1 MAAIRKLRHQ
11 AGTTRRRDAGA
22 TRTRILKA
30 ATSEFARHGYADA
43 RGEAIARRARSSER
57 MVYYYFGS
65 KDALFCAVLEN
76 AYASLRDAERSVQ
89 LDADDPL
96 HALEQFCRFV
106 WRYYVDH
113 PEFISLVSTENLYR
127 ARHLR
132 KSARLGELV
141 SPIAQMLSRMLEAG
155 CRKGV
160 FRDDIDEVELYL
172 AIASLGY
179 FCLSNR
185 HTLSAL
191 LERDVADPGNLE
203 HYWTGALR
211 MVSGYVCGP
220 REGRRQAARGEG
232 FAVVL
237 DRL

>member
-1 MAAIRKLRHQ
+1 MTARI
-11 AGTTRRRDAGA
+11 RDAEA
-22 TRTRILKA
+22 TRARILRA
-30 ATSEFARHGYADA
+30 AVQEFARYGLAGA
-43 RGEAIARRARSSER
+43 RGERIAQRARSSER
-57 MVYYYFGS
+57 MLYYYFGT
-65 KDALFCAVLEN
+65 KEGLYREALESV
-76 AYASLRDAERSVQ
+76 YVSLRQAERS
-89 LDADDPL
+89 LDLDGLAPDA
-96 HALEQFCRFV
+96 ALAAFCRFV
-106 WRYYVDH
+106 WRYYLDH

-132 KSARLGELV
+132 RSPRLGELV

-191 LERDVADPGNLE
+191 LGRDVADPDNLE

-220 REGRRQAARGEG
+220 REGRRQPARGEAL
-232 FAVVL
+232 AVAH